1 MAAQKKSCVQFLLLI
16 FNSEHLQ
23 NADFSQYDF
32 GENRCVGWGEFLGQS
47 NESSYWVTAGTF
59 LKNESQ
65 KTKMDQ
71 LELLWRFV

>member
-1 MAAQKKSCVQFLLLI
+1 MAAQKKSCQGFLLLV

-23 NADFSQYDF
+23 DADFSQYDF
-32 GENRCVGWGEFLGQS
+32 SENSCVGWRQFLGES
-47 NESSYWVTAGTF
+47 NESLYWVTAATF